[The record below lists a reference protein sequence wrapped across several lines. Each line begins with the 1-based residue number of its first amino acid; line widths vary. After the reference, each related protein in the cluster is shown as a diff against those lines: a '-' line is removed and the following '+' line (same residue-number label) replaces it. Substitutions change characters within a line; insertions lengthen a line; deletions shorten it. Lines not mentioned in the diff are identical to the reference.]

1 MTGAPRDANA
11 VLAAAAEEFVAATR
25 GTLVECEAVVARL
38 RVAPDDAAALDT
50 VRRCVHRLNGS
61 AGTFGFARAG
71 RMAAA
76 VEGVVRRWLA
86 DPALDRD
93 RRADVLATFLAAVR
107 PLFDAAAVSP
117 RAPSRAPSR
126 ALWLVDLR
134 DRLAAGL
141 AAEATSRG
149 YVAERV
155 ARDELDE
162 ALATG
167 APDAMV
173 VEGPAPEHPGLRGV
187 LAVELVP
194 ANAANP
200 GPMSNTGAATGP
212 RRARVDVDAGP
223 HAVFGALAELEA
235 TGGDPGATALVLDD
249 DPVVRAVVGVA
260 ITGAG
265 LVPVLTGDIDAFREA
280 LAARPP
286 ALMVVDVEVGS
297 SSGLDVVTEVRGR
310 ADCAGVPV
318 LVLSGRDDAPTRAA
332 AASAGASA
340 FLVKPVDVAALTA
353 TLATWWRRSTL

>member
-1 MTGAPRDANA
+1 MAWTTTCRRACRTSPTTPTSSPSSFSGDGAMRSSGSWPEKTCFACSRRRNGYPRASSGSAPRARRRSRSSTASGGRACESPGARDDPSCAAPAGEAQSRDHPAPAMTGAPRDANA

-25 GTLVECEAVVARL
+25 GTLVACEAVVARL

-162 ALATG
+162 ALA
-167 APDAMV
+167 
-173 VEGPAPEHPGLRGV
+173 
-187 LAVELVP
+187 
-194 ANAANP
+194 
-200 GPMSNTGAATGP
+200 
-212 RRARVDVDAGP
+212 
-223 HAVFGALAELEA
+223 
-235 TGGDPGATALVLDD
+235 
-249 DPVVRAVVGVA
+249 
-260 ITGAG
+260 
-265 LVPVLTGDIDAFREA
+265 
-280 LAARPP
+280 
-286 ALMVVDVEVGS
+286 
-297 SSGLDVVTEVRGR
+297 
-310 ADCAGVPV
+310 
-318 LVLSGRDDAPTRAA
+318 
-332 AASAGASA
+332 
-340 FLVKPVDVAALTA
+340 
-353 TLATWWRRSTL
+353 